1 MGHVKCADCGTVVP
15 LYFDGREMRV
25 SYHDVCG
32 MGGQKLE
39 VQERARRANE
49 TEKSEEWQ

>member
-1 MGHVKCADCGTVVP
+1 MGTVICADCGKCVG
-15 LYFDGREMRV
+15 LYFDGEDVRV
-25 SYHDVCG
+25 MKHDVCG